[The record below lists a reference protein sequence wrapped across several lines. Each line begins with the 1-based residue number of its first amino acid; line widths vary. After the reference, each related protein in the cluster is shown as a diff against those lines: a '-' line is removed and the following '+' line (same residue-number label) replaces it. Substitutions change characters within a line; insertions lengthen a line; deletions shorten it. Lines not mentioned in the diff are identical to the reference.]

1 MTLDAQTVD
10 PQTALAPAV
19 PSTETASDPFWY
31 RDAVIYELH
40 IKAYADANGDGVG
53 DFRGLTERLDHVQ
66 SLGVNTIWLLP
77 FYPSPQRDD
86 GYDVANYEDVHP
98 NYGTLDDFR
107 AFVVEAH
114 RRGLR
119 VITEL
124 VVNHT
129 SDQHPW
135 FQAARR
141 APKGSPERNFYVW
154 SDDNTL
160 YTGTRIIFTDTEKSN
175 WTWDEVA
182 QQYFWHRFFSH
193 QPDLNFDNPA
203 VLEAVLKTME
213 FWLEMGVDG
222 FRLDAIPYLIER
234 DGTSNEN
241 LRETHDVIKKIR
253 ARIESHYPG
262 RLLLAEANMW
272 PEDVREYF
280 GDGDEC
286 QMAYHFPLMPRMY
299 MAIAQEDRHPI
310 VEILAQTPEIP
321 DNCQWAIFL
330 RNHDEL
336 TLEMVTSKERDY
348 MYRMY
353 ASDAR
358 ARINLGIRRRLAPLL
373 ENDRARIELMNGL
386 LLSMPGTPV
395 LYYGDEIGM
404 GDNIFLGDRD
414 GVRTPMQWT
423 SDRNG
428 GFSRADPQRLYLP
441 PIQDPIYGFEALNV
455 EAQSREPSSLMNWTK
470 RLLAVRSGSQA
481 FGRGRFTMLHPGN
494 RKVLAYVR
502 EYQDDVILC
511 VFNVSRVAQPV
522 ELALEAYKGRVPVEM
537 LGRNAFP
544 TIGDHPYM
552 MTLPAYGFFW
562 FRLATDAA
570 PPQWHVERLTIE
582 DLPVLVLFDGW
593 NSFFRSKVV
602 PWRMGMAEKTR
613 KQFETE
619 LLPRF
624 MQRQRWYAAKND
636 LLKSATLSAH
646 GVLGTEASPWLLA
659 IVDTQGATE
668 PARYFVPMVLAFEEE
683 DEDRV
688 RELTALA
695 VTRVREQAVVG
706 VLADAM
712 GDAPF
717 CRALIEAMGAGRDL
731 PAEGGLLR
739 FTPTAA
745 FAEVVGDA
753 LSQPTP
759 LQRLTTSSN
768 SITLLGD
775 RLFLKAYRR
784 LQAGISPE
792 LEMGRYLT
800 DVAGYGHAVPVAG
813 SLEFVAKD
821 GSVWV
826 LALLQAQVANQG
838 DAWSYI
844 VDQLARLLEAQR
856 GSEADPRADV
866 EAMADR
872 VQLLARRVAELHV
885 ALGKRSGVPAFEPAP
900 ITAGDLAAW
909 STGVRAECQRTL
921 ALLPSRA
928 ATLSEPLAALAARV
942 NAAGA
947 KLEERIAQAARIAP
961 VGLKTRLHGDL
972 HLQQVLIVR
981 DDFLIIDFEGEPQ
994 RTLDER
1000 RAKHS
1005 ALRDVAGMLRSLDYV
1020 RHTAL
1025 HQTAQGTAEYE
1036 RLAPVARQWER
1047 RMRQAFVE
1055 AYRDVAVTGGLYA
1068 SAAAFDAARP
1078 MLDLFELE
1086 KALYELRYE
1095 IDNRP
1100 DWVGV
1105 PLAGIAELAGLGE

>member
-1 MTLDAQTVD
+1 MTADT
-10 PQTALAPAV
+10 TIELAPSLPHVA
-19 PSTETASDPFWY
+19 AADDPLWY
-31 RDAVIYELH
+31 KDAVIYELH
-40 IKAYADANGDGVG
+40 IKAYADSNGDGIG

-86 GYDVANYEDVHP
+86 GYDVADYQNVHP
-98 NYGTLDDFR
+98 SYGTLEDFR
-107 AFVVEAH
+107 GFVVEAH

-135 FQAARR
+135 FQAARQ
-141 APKGSPERNFYVW
+141 APKGSPEREFYVW
-154 SDDNTL
+154 SDDPNL
-160 YTGTRIIFTDTEKSN
+160 YAGTRIIFTDTEKSN

-203 VLEAVLKTME
+203 VLDAVLKAME
-213 FWLEMGVDG
+213 FWLQMGVDG

-241 LRETHDVIKKIR
+241 LRETHSVIKAIR
-253 ARIESHYPG
+253 TRVEARYPG

-310 VEILAQTPEIP
+310 VEILAQTPDIP
-321 DNCQWAIFL
+321 SNCQWAVFL

-353 ASDAR
+353 ALDAR

-373 ENDRARIELMNGL
+373 ENDRSRIELMNSL

-441 PIQDPIYGFEALNV
+441 PIQDPIYGYEAVNV

-470 RLLAVRSGSQA
+470 RLLAVRSGSHA

-502 EYQDDVILC
+502 DHLDDVILC

-537 LGRNAFP
+537 LGRSAFP
-544 TIGDHPYM
+544 PIGDLPYM
-552 MTLPAYGFFW
+552 LTLPAYGFFW

-570 PPQWHVERLTIE
+570 PPQWHAERRAVE

-593 NSFFRSKVV
+593 NSFFPKKVV
-602 PWRMGMAEKTR
+602 PWRIGMADKIR
-613 KQFETE
+613 SQFERD
-619 LLPRF
+619 LMPAF
-624 MQRQRWYAAKND
+624 MLRQRWYASKTEP
-636 LLKSATLSAH
+636 LKSVSLAASAMLESP
-646 GVLGTEASPWLLA
+646 LGQWLLA
-659 IVDTQGATE
+659 LFDTQGPLE
-668 PARYFVPMVLAFEEE
+668 RARYFAPLAIAFDDDNEE
-683 DEDRV
+683 RT
-688 RELTALA
+688 RELGALA
-695 VTRVREQAVVG
+695 VSKVRQQAQVG

-712 GDAPF
+712 GDEPF
-717 CRALIEAMGAGRDL
+717 CRALIEAIGASRNL
-731 PAEGGLLR
+731 PAQGGRLR

-745 FAEVVGDA
+745 FKEVAGDA
-753 LSQPTP
+753 LRVATP
-759 LQRLTTSSN
+759 LHRLTTSSN
-768 SITLLGD
+768 SISLLGD

-784 LQAGISPE
+784 LQPGASPE
-792 LEMGRYLT
+792 LEMGRFLT
-800 DVAGYGHAVPVAG
+800 DVAGFKHSVPVAG
-813 SLEFVAKD
+813 SVEFHGSD
-821 GSVWV
+821 GSVWA
-826 LALLQAQVANQG
+826 LALLQAQVTNQG
-838 DAWSYI
+838 DAWSYT
-844 VDQLARLLEAQR
+844 VDQLARMLETRRDVAEDAQDGLR
-856 GSEADPRADV
+856 P
-866 EAMADR
+866 MADR
-872 VQLLARRVAELHV
+872 IKVLARRVAELHV
-885 ALGKRSGVPAFEPAP
+885 ALARPTGTPAFEPEPVLA
-900 ITAGDLAAW
+900 ADLAAW
-909 STGVRAECQRTL
+909 SATVRDECRRTL
-921 ALLPSRA
+921 ELLGQRR
-928 ATLSEPLAALAARV
+928 ATLAEPLAALADRV
-942 NAAGA
+942 AGA
-947 KLEERIAQAARIAP
+947 AP
-961 VGLKTRLHGDL
+961 VLAGRLGEVSGLPPAGLKTRLHGDL
-972 HLQQVLIVR
+972 HLQQVLICR
-981 DDFLIIDFEGEPQ
+981 DDFLIIDFEGEPR
-994 RTLDER
+994 RTLAER
-1000 RAKHS
+1000 RAKHC
-1005 ALRDVAGMLRSLDYV
+1005 ALRDVAGMLRSFDYA

-1025 HQTAQGTAEYE
+1025 YQTAQGATEVE
-1036 RLAPVARQWER
+1036 QLAPVARQWER
-1047 RMRQAFVE
+1047 RMRDAFVQT
-1055 AYRDVAVTGGLYA
+1055 YREVAVAGGLYA
-1068 SAAAFDAARP
+1068 NDAAFEAARP
-1078 MLDLFELE
+1078 LLDLFELE

-1095 IDNRP
+1095 FDNRP

-1105 PLAGIAELAGLGE
+1105 PLAGIAALAGIGD